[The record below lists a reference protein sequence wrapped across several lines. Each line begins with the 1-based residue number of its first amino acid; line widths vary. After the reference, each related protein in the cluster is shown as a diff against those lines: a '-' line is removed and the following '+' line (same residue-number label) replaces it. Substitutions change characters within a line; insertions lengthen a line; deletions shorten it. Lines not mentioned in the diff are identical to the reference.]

1 MTLDSRPRSIDAVTR
16 VCYAR
21 GLPSS
26 TWVSLVREAA
36 QVLELSKEDAEH
48 DITHSVLSLLA
59 NSPFP
64 PPLLAQYIQAAL
76 GKAALARPGYVAS
89 IVASRVP
96 ALALPAAEVAFSAIN
111 QTLTSAPSQPS
122 YASDTPTETA
132 EAVELT
138 LNSLLPLFLS
148 SPTSALETIR
158 YLSYFLSHLPHRLTR
173 ETVNAAQ
180 FESCTKRVRMA
191 VEAVAKVEP
200 KDAPVLAKLRQDL
213 EALERKLTPRGRRR
227 IPSTVDLDAADELE
241 GLRTPSGDVA
251 FVVSRMLSNPFLPNQ
266 QLQSS
271 LLAQIRYRT
280 AQSTFRKS
288 TPQKALVLLLA
299 EVLGGLIQTLQNA
312 KRADVVLESLLF
324 AKVPHV
330 LKSLATAEGLDRL
343 PEALAGALRL
353 VQGWLAKTRCD
364 DTAVDSL
371 VPGVVS
377 QFVVACCQSDL
388 LLPDVGASLAR
399 DVDVSELQP
408 VTIED
413 YQQRLATGSIDDFK
427 QVLEE
432 AVHSYAPQRAIAAA
446 AASVFAAKAQS
457 ADLAGL
463 ADLCDALA
471 ENKDAMSVT
480 VLHIE
485 PRELLRPVRQ
495 VLDSFDTTQE
505 NSDDVNPIE
514 RYGSLVL
521 FVQLAVSRFKLLD
534 NLAYHLDSSSSFI
547 ATWLPSASAV
557 YALSTVTDDERN
569 AVSGWIGALFGEG
582 ISDDLMHATNPRT
595 LLRVAPT
602 ILKQSLMARK
612 AGIVDMDSLR
622 DALSYFLQELLRF
635 TLPGVLKWLI
645 AEIEQTPPSPQQ
657 NSMLDLLQVLV
668 FSDALPSAVLELVA
682 LDLARLLLNPVF
694 ASNVPSSVDIARL
707 RKTIAPYRPPPSAIP
722 TTDVDEHAAFDAAA
736 KAILSGAQATEGE
749 KVVSLAS
756 SPLYGSLQLALRTS
770 KTPQSFFSRTFL
782 PQIFAQSLPKD
793 QNVTTAAYSRLERY
807 AAAVLAAPDSNDRP
821 LVVALVWVLAPQDLA
836 DWDRRMLPSGTS
848 DGLVAGE
855 AERMQVELLGDAIAG
870 AVVLV
875 KGEAEASAA
884 PSAAQHVSA
893 ALDELT
899 RRVEEVRRARTS
911 NKADAQEEEERTT
924 ALDAFLDRLLS
935 WPAVVE
941 ASPRLA
947 TLAEK

>member
-1 MTLDSRPRSIDAVTR
+1 MTLDSRSRSIDAVTR
-16 VCYAR
+16 ACYAR

-26 TWVSLVREAA
+26 TLVSLVMDAA
-36 QVLELSKEDAEH
+36 QAGELSKEDAEH
-48 DITHSVLSLLA
+48 DVTHSLLSLLA
-59 NSPFP
+59 DSPFP

-76 GKAALARPGYVAS
+76 GNADLARPGYVAS

-111 QTLTSAPSQPS
+111 QTLASAPSQPS
-122 YASDTPTETA
+122 YASDTPAETA
-132 EAVELT
+132 QAVELA
-138 LNSLLPLFLS
+138 LNSLLPLILS

-158 YLSYFLSHLPHRLTR
+158 YLSYFLSHLPHRLTK
-173 ETVNAAQ
+173 EKVDAAQ
-180 FESCTKRVRMA
+180 IESCAKRVGIA
-191 VEAVAKVEP
+191 IEAVANVGS

-213 EALERKLTPRGRRR
+213 EALRRKLTPRGRRR
-227 IPSTVDLDAADELE
+227 VPSSVDLDEFDEIE
-241 GLRTPSGDVA
+241 GLRIPYGDVA
-251 FVVSRMLSNPFLPNQ
+251 LLVSRMLSNPFLPTQ

-271 LLAQIRYRT
+271 LLALIRYRT

-288 TPQKALVLLLA
+288 TPQKALVLLLV
-299 EVLGGLIQTLQNA
+299 EVLGGLIQTLQDA

-324 AKVPHV
+324 GKVPHV
-330 LKSLATAEGLDRL
+330 LKSLTTANGLDKL
-343 PEALAGALRL
+343 PEALAAALRL
-353 VQGWLAKTRCD
+353 MQGRLAKATSDGRKD
-364 DTAVDSL
+364 MDS
-371 VPGVVS
+371 VFS
-377 QFVVACCQSDL
+377 QFVAACCQSDL
-388 LLPDVGASLAR
+388 LLPDIGASLAR

-408 VTIED
+408 VMIED
-413 YQQRLATGSIDDFK
+413 YQHRLAAGSIDDLK
-427 QVLEE
+427 QVLDE
-432 AVHSYAPQRAIAAA
+432 AVHSYAPQQTIASAV
-446 AASVFAAKAQS
+446 ASLFAAKAQS

-471 ENKDAMSVT
+471 ESKDAMSVIF
-480 VLHIE
+480 LHVE

-521 FVQLAVSRFKLLD
+521 FVQLVVSRFKLLD
-534 NLAYHLDSSSSFI
+534 NLAYHLDSSSSFV

-557 YALSTVTDDERN
+557 YAVSTMTDDERN

-602 ILKQSLMARK
+602 ILKQSLKARQ

-645 AEIEQTPPSPQQ
+645 AEIEQTPPSSQQ

-668 FSDALPSAVLELVA
+668 FSDALPPAVLELVA
-682 LDLARLLLNPVF
+682 LDLARLLLSPAF

-707 RKTIAPYRPPPSAIP
+707 RKTIAPYRPLPPAIQA
-722 TTDVDEHAAFDAAA
+722 TVVDEHAAFGATS
-736 KAILSGAQATEGE
+736 KPILSGAPSTEGE
-749 KVVSLAS
+749 EVVATAIP
-756 SPLYGSLQLALRTS
+756 PLYDSLRLSLRAS
-770 KTPQSFFSRTFL
+770 KTPVSFFSCTFL
-782 PQIFAQSLPKD
+782 PPIFALLANTP
-793 QNVTTAAYSRLERY
+793 TIATAAYSRLERY
-807 AAAVLAAPDSNDRP
+807 AAAVLAAPDSNGRP
-821 LVVALVWVLAPQDLA
+821 LIVALIWHLTPEELAEWDL
-836 DWDRRMLPSGTS
+836 RMLPAGTA

-855 AERMQVELLGDAIAG
+855 TERMQVNLLGDAIAG
-870 AVVLV
+870 AFVLV
-875 KGEAEASAA
+875 TGEGEADSSSSSTQTTSAA
-884 PSAAQHVSA
+884 P
-893 ALDELT
+893 DELA
-899 RRVEEVRRARTS
+899 RRVQEIRRTRKSNRLGAQDDEE
-911 NKADAQEEEERTT
+911 QTT

-935 WPAVVE
+935 WPAVFE

-947 TLAEK
+947 ALAEN